1 MYARDNWEMSI
12 TDKRLAVWIC
22 QGCDIGKSLDVEA
35 LGKVA
40 AEECGADSC
49 RSHPFLCGDQGVE
62 LIKKEIGQGAGAL
75 VVAGCSPRF
84 NVDTFT
90 FDGCFTDRVNIRELV
105 VWSHPPN
112 DEDTQMLAED
122 YLRMG
127 IARAKKAEVAEP
139 FDLPWAHWAEIDK
152 TILVVGGGQSGITA
166 ALEAARAGYRVVVVE
181 KEAQLGGRLR
191 GFSRLFP
198 KKPPYREL
206 EPVDLESRISEIERN
221 DLIEVHRGATIERI
235 SGQPGQFDVSI
246 RTNGATTE
254 FRAGAIIQATGWT
267 PYDASRLGHLGYG
280 CPNVIT
286 NVRMEEL
293 AASGKITRPS
303 DGKPARRIAFIQCA
317 GSRDQEHLPYCSAV
331 CCRVTLKQALW
342 ARELDPET
350 QAFVLYKDIRTPG
363 QYEDFYRRVQE
374 DAGIFFTKGEVV
386 AVKETAD
393 HNLAVDVED
402 TLIDK
407 QIRIE
412 ADLVVLATGM
422 VPAAAD
428 GEAIRQFRDARAIIE
443 KGEAGA
449 QLEAAKVT
457 VEELQHVDGT
467 EVLHLSYRQ
476 GPDLPVL
483 KYDFPD
489 SHFVCFPYETRRTGI
504 YAAGCVRAPNDSD
517 VCREDATGAALKA
530 IQSVELASRGAAVH
544 PRWEDRSYPD
554 FFMQRCTQC
563 KRCTE
568 ECPFGT
574 LDEDEKGTPLLNVT
588 RCRRCGICLGSCP
601 ERIISFQDYSIQIV
615 SSMIKSVEIPD
626 EFEEKPRLLGLLC
639 ENDAYP
645 ALDLA
650 GLNRI
655 QHSAF
660 IRFIPVRCLGAVN
673 VVWITEALSHGYD
686 GILLVGCKSGDDYQC
701 HFISGSE
708 LMGTRGD
715 NIREKLNQLAMS
727 EKRVH
732 VEQLS
737 ISEFR
742 KLPEIIDEF
751 AEQIQQIGM
760 NPFKGLPSFGLGG
773 GI

>member
-1 MYARDNWEMSI
+1 V
-12 TDKRLAVWIC
+12 DKDDKKTAVWLC
-22 QGCDIGKSLDVEA
+22 LGCDIGDSLDVEA
-35 LGKVA
+35 LEKVA
-40 AEECGADSC
+40 GECGAGPC
-49 RSHPFLCGDQGVE
+49 RSHAFLCSDEGVE
-62 LIKKEIGQGAGAL
+62 QIKKEIHQDVKTL

-84 NVDTFT
+84 NTDTFT
-90 FDGCFTDRVNIRELV
+90 FDGCLTERVNLRELV

-127 IARAKKAEVAEP
+127 IARAEKAEIPVP
-139 FDLPWAHWAEIDK
+139 FDEEIDK
-152 TILVVGGGQSGITA
+152 TILVVGGGQTGMTA
-166 ALEAARAGYRVVVVE
+166 ALEAARAGYEVVLVE
-181 KEAQLGGRLR
+181 KEKQLGGRPR
-191 GFSRLFP
+191 NFSRLFP

-206 EPVDLESRISEIERN
+206 EPVDLQSRANEIEQDER
-221 DLIEVHRGATIERI
+221 IKVHLGATIERI
-235 SGQPGQFDVSI
+235 GGQPGQFDVSI
-246 RTNGATTE
+246 QTNGTPSE
-254 FRAGAIIQATGWT
+254 FRVGAIVQATGWN

-286 NVRMEEL
+286 NVQMEEL
-293 AASGKITRPS
+293 TGSGKINRPS
-303 DGKPARRIAFIQCA
+303 DGKPARRIVFVQCA
-317 GSRDQEHLPYCSAV
+317 GSRDEEHLPYCSAV

-350 QAFVLYKDIRTPG
+350 QAFVLYKDIRAPG
-363 QYEDFYRRVQE
+363 QYEDFYRRAQE
-374 DAGIFFTKGEVV
+374 DPEIFFTKGEVV
-386 AVKETAD
+386 SVKETAGE
-393 HNLAVDVED
+393 NLLVDVED

-407 QIRIE
+407 RIRIE

-428 GEAIRQFRDARAIIE
+428 GEAIRQYRDARAVIE

-457 VEELQHVDGT
+457 AEQLKHHEGT
-467 EVLHLSYRQ
+467 DVLHLTYRQ

-489 SHFVCFPYETRRTGI
+489 SHFICFPYETRRTGV

-517 VCREDATGAALKA
+517 ACREDAAGAALKA
-530 IQSVELASRGAAVH
+530 IQCVELASRGAAMH
-544 PRWEDRSYPD
+544 PRWEDQSYPD
-554 FFMQRCTQC
+554 FAMQRCTQC

-568 ECPFGT
+568 ECPFGS
-574 LDEDEKGTPLLNVT
+574 LDEDEKGTPLPNPT
-588 RCRRCGICLGSCP
+588 RCRRCGICMGACP
-601 ERIISFQDYSIQIV
+601 ERIVSFADYSVAIV
-615 SSMIKSVEIPD
+615 SSMIKAVEIPD

-645 ALDLA
+645 ALDAA

-655 QHSAF
+655 QHSAW

-673 VVWITEALSHGYD
+673 VVWVADALSSGFD
-686 GILLVGCKSGDDYQC
+686 GILMVGCKSGDDYQC
-701 HFISGSE
+701 HFIRGSE

-715 NIREKLNQLAMS
+715 NIREKLGQLAL
-727 EKRVH
+727 EEERVR
-732 VEQLS
+732 VEELA

-742 KLPEIIDEF
+742 KLPQIINEF
-751 AEQIQQIGM
+751 AEEIEEIGM
-760 NPFKGLPSFGLGG
+760 NPFKGF
-773 GI
+773 